1 MFTIVKMSVSYR
13 VARGS
18 LARASNLRCL
28 SQWTLPANSIVAA
41 AKAKNTSRNN
51 PAVAAKYMSTSSGG
65 GSLLTKLAKE
75 NPYKDVVRYEFK
87 NRKWNLQHVDF
98 YSEAVAVGLLEN
110 GLKPGD
116 VVLSWLPAH
125 FSESMV
131 LQFACSKAGLVLYNV
146 EPDLAIKDPEAAK
159 EALAQALTVTK
170 ANVLISQEAGS
181 DVNYVRL
188 CEAIIPEVRF
198 FDFAEGKPFI
208 TPRFPHLRLPI
219 HTGFDQDDKWG
230 MLTLKQ
236 FVVPADNLSDHLQGF
251 AVNGSTPFLGELVV
265 DAKGMPIGTGAIQT
279 NDDVAKSDILETYSK
294 ILRRDFHVVEGEG
307 VVW

>member
-1 MFTIVKMSVSYR
+1 
-13 VARGS
+13 
-18 LARASNLRCL
+18 
-28 SQWTLPANSIVAA
+28 
-41 AKAKNTSRNN
+41 
-51 PAVAAKYMSTSSGG
+51 MSTTSGGG

-98 YSEAVAVGLLEN
+98 YSEALAVGLTEN
-110 GLKPGD
+110 GLQPGD

-131 LQFACSKAGLVLYNV
+131 LQFACSKSGLILYNLD
-146 EPDLAIKDPEAAK
+146 PDLATKNTEVAK
-159 EALAQALTVTK
+159 EALAQALTLTK
-170 ANVLISQEAGS
+170 ANVLISQEAGD

-236 FVVPADNLSDHLQGF
+236 FVVPADNLSTHLQGF
-251 AVNGSTPFLGELVV
+251 TVDGSTPFLGELIVGPDGV
-265 DAKGMPIGTGAIQT
+265 PTGTGNILT
-279 NDDVAKSDILETYSK
+279 NDEVAQSGCLETYSK
-294 ILRRDFHVVEGEG
+294 ILSREFHIVEGEG

>member
-1 MFTIVKMSVSYR
+1 MSLSYR
-13 VARGS
+13 VARGA
-18 LARASNLRCL
+18 LARGSKIQCL
-28 SQWTLPANSIVAA
+28 SQCTFPANFTVAA
-41 AKAKNTSRNN
+41 AKTKNISRNG
-51 PAVAAKYMSTSSGG
+51 PAVAAKYMSTSSSG
-65 GSLLTKLAKE
+65 GSVLTKLAEE

-98 YSEAVAVGLLEN
+98 YSGALAVGLLEN
-110 GLKPGD
+110 GLQPGD

-131 LQFACSKAGLVLYNV
+131 LQFACSKSGLVLYNLD
-146 EPDLAIKDPEAAK
+146 PALATEDPEAAK

-198 FDFAEGKPFI
+198 FDFSEGKPFV

-236 FVVPADNLSDHLQGF
+236 FVVPADNLSNHLQGF
-251 AVNGSTPFLGELVV
+251 TVDGSAPFLGELVV
-265 DAKGMPIGTGAIQT
+265 DAKGIPTGIGRTQT
-279 NDDVAKSDILETYSK
+279 NDDVAKSNVLETYSK
-294 ILRRDFHVVEGEG
+294 ILSRDFHVVEGEG
-307 VVW
+307 VLW

>member
-1 MFTIVKMSVSYR
+1 MSLFCR
-13 VARGS
+13 IARGS
-18 LARASNLRCL
+18 LNRGRNLRCL
-28 SQWTLPANSIVAA
+28 SQLAG
-41 AKAKNTSRNN
+41 NN
-51 PAVAAKYMSTSSGG
+51 ISAVAAGTAKKPSSSTPSLSSKYMSTTSGGG

-98 YSEAVAVGLLEN
+98 YSEALAVGLMEN
-110 GLKPGD
+110 GLQPGD

-131 LQFACSKAGLVLYNV
+131 LQFACSKSGLILYNLD
-146 EPDLAIKDPEAAK
+146 PDLATQDPETAK
-159 EALAQALTVTK
+159 EALSQALTLTK
-170 ANVLISQEAGS
+170 ANVLISQEAGC

-208 TPRFPHLRLPI
+208 TPRFPHLRFPI

-236 FVVPADNLSDHLQGF
+236 FVVPADNLSNHLQGF
-251 AVNGSTPFLGELVV
+251 TVDGSTPFLGELIVGPDGV
-265 DAKGMPIGTGAIQT
+265 PTGTGNILT
-279 NDDVAKSDILETYSK
+279 NDEVAESGCLETYSK
-294 ILRRDFHVVEGEG
+294 ILNRDFHVVEGEG